1 MWPYK
6 WFIMFLYI
14 FYLFYFFIDFGLWCL
29 PYPLVYSPLRKK
41 KDEYIIWIN
50 IMVIITKLRSFIIKL
65 RMTVF
70 HIAPKCTSH
79 FLVDLTCGKIGN
91 MTIDIRFDI
100 RCIMSLSDLI
110 IVWQIFHVSK
120 NCFFYLL
127 LASLCWFFCHNV
139 EIFLQY
145 HIFFYIYNWAM
156 CWFWSALV

>member
-1 MWPYK
+1 
-6 WFIMFLYI
+6 
-14 FYLFYFFIDFGLWCL
+14 
-29 PYPLVYSPLRKK
+29 
-41 KDEYIIWIN
+41 
-50 IMVIITKLRSFIIKL
+50 MVIITKLRSFIIKL

-79 FLVDLTCGKIGN
+79 FLVDLTCEKIGN

-145 HIFFYIYNWAM
+145 HIFFLHLQLSHVLILVSAGVIYFYNYEFVFNLLKKKLQLFMYFLYNLSVFFFLQLECHFFTTWM
-156 CWFWSALV
+156 